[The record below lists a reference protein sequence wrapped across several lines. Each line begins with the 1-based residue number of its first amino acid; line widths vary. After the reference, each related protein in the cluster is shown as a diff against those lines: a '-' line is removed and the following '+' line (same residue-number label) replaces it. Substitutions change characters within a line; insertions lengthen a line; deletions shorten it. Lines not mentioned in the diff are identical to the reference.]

1 MTHTRGA
8 AGGGRQRTVRL
19 GGGFQLPESHLLPDA
34 VVAFVDGEL
43 SPGAHERAA
52 MHVAR
57 CGSCAA
63 DVAAQRN
70 VRTMVHESDVPT
82 VPAGLLASLRSIP
95 QDVELPTMPDN
106 LRVTEDGQLV
116 TVQRPERAGMRTPL
130 GTSPLGTSPLGST
143 TPLGTT
149 PLGSAASFGIGRRT
163 SRRTA
168 HGAGVV
174 VSGLVLS
181 ALALVVT
188 AEDAPERPE
197 RPAGQNAAVDGEP
210 VPDPDVAKA
219 RFGELPQVAP
229 AEAATTAAPLSGR

>member
-8 AGGGRQRTVRL
+8 AGGRGQRTVRL

-52 MHVAR
+52 MHVAH

-106 LRVTEDGQLV
+106 LRITEDGQLV
-116 TVQRPERAGMRTPL
+116 SVQRPERAGMRTPL
-130 GTSPLGTSPLGST
+130 GTSPLGS
-143 TPLGTT
+143 TT

-168 HGAGVV
+168 QGAGVV

-188 AEDAPERPE
+188 AEDAPERSE
-197 RPAGQNAAVDGEP
+197 GPAGQNAAVDGKP
-210 VPDPDVAKA
+210 VPVPDVAKA
-219 RFGELPQVAP
+219 RFGGLPQVAP
-229 AEAATTAAPLSGR
+229 ADAATTAAPLSGR